1 MSLNSAFE
9 DTRFSP
15 ITADEFPRLHCEVSL
30 LHSFEEAK
38 DCYDWEVGVHG
49 IDIDLTV
56 YADKTKSKSIFR
68 GHAIFLPSVAP
79 EFGWDTHET
88 LEHLVAKAG
97 YKGGV
102 DLDRMD
108 IHTTRHQ
115 SSHAHVSYKDYIE
128 WKKSR

>member
-1 MSLNSAFE
+1 MCLNSAFE
-9 DTRFSP
+9 DSRFTP
-15 ITADEFPRLHCEVSL
+15 ISADEFPRLHCEVSL

-38 DCYDWEVGVHG
+38 DCYDWQVGVHG

-56 YADKTKSKSIFR
+56 YADKTKSKAVFK

-88 LEHLVAKAG
+88 LEHLIKKAG

-108 IHTTRHQ
+108 IHTTKHQ
-115 SSHAHVSYKDYIE
+115 SSHAAVSHTDYIE
-128 WKKSR
+128 WKKTR